1 VLEGAARRKQFWQ
14 YHYFNNIRLLLR
26 YLSLR
31 YRGVKPK
38 YEHIKNTYP
47 NKQNE
52 HVSDFVIIEFRE
64 EIIRNKSEFTYVMK
78 KMLVNIN
85 KEMLCF
91 LIWVFLHLTII
102 KSVVENDLDM
112 EKVWQRKL
120 RRIWQMKNKMVPAS
134 STSSIECA
142 T

>member
-1 VLEGAARRKQFWQ
+1 
-14 YHYFNNIRLLLR
+14 
-26 YLSLR
+26 
-31 YRGVKPK
+31 
-38 YEHIKNTYP
+38 
-47 NKQNE
+47 
-52 HVSDFVIIEFRE
+52 
-64 EIIRNKSEFTYVMK
+64 
-78 KMLVNIN
+78 
-85 KEMLCF
+85 
-91 LIWVFLHLTII
+91 LHLALI

>member
-78 KMLVNIN
+78 EMLVNIN

-91 LIWVFLHLTII
+91 LIWVFLHLALI

>member
-1 VLEGAARRKQFWQ
+1 MLEGAARRKQFWQ

-78 KMLVNIN
+78 EMLVNIN

-91 LIWVFLHLTII
+91 LIWVFLHLALI

>member
-91 LIWVFLHLTII
+91 LIWVFLHLALI

>member
-120 RRIWQMKNKMVPAS
+120 RRIWQMKNKMVQAS